1 LIEVIAAIFVIT
13 TGVVGALI
21 AIQQTM
27 ARTQASTDRL
37 IAHYLAQEGIE
48 IIRNIRDGNWLEN
61 RNVTTSWKEGLT
73 ACSAGCEIDYNNFN
87 NPGAEDPSLQSYN
100 GGQFLRIDPTSGF
113 YNYTSGD
120 ETKFKRK
127 ITITE
132 DLDKLKVSVTVY
144 WDSHEITVEEYLYN
158 WRK

>member
-1 LIEVIAAIFVIT
+1 MEVLVAIFLIT
-13 TGVVGALI
+13 VGVLGAMTVVN
-21 AIQQTM
+21 QTTTF
-27 ARTQASTDRL
+27 TQVTSSRL
-37 IAHYLAQEGIE
+37 VAAYLAQEGIE
-48 IIRNIRDGNWLEN
+48 IVRNIRDGNWLEN
-61 RNVTTSWKEGLT
+61 RDVTTSWKEGLT

-132 DLDKLKVSVTVY
+132 DSDKLKVSVTVY